1 MSENKTV
8 IGSDSAPVPSE
19 AEQKSLTGGAGL
31 NPAANLPAPEPV
43 PSDLVPSLFAPTE
56 EAPQA
61 TTTPIEAPPPSDSE

>member
-1 MSENKTV
+1 MSENKTDI
-8 IGSDSAPVPSE
+8 IGSDSPVPSE

-56 EAPQA
+56 EPPQA
-61 TTTPIEAPPPSDSE
+61 SSTPVEPLGPSNAE